1 MLWEEEGG
9 WERGKITGPT
19 CPVIPL
25 LRQAGLGVQLLLGE
39 CQCQQQMQPR
49 FLCCWGLHYLH
60 SCAQHSQ
67 LDGTGDHQL
76 LLSCL
81 SVTTWCS

>member
-25 LRQAGLGVQLLLGE
+25 LRQAGLGVQLLLGG
-39 CQCQQQMQPR
+39 CQCQQQMQPH
-49 FLCCWGLHYLH
+49 FLCCWGLHYLQ

-67 LDGTGDHQL
+67 RGETGDHQL

-81 SVTTWCS
+81 SATTWCS